1 MTKTCMME
9 NNKVLLSLCQDM
21 LRAQSYSGEEA
32 DVVAVMKRF
41 CEVSAFTDTYIDKY
55 GNCICRIKGKR
66 PGPIVLFDGHIDT
79 VPVPDPT
86 TWKHDPFGGEIEDG
100 KIYGRGASD
109 MKGAIASALVAA
121 KRYAE
126 DKEYDFAGEIYIAG
140 VVCEERFEGVSARE
154 ISQRLN
160 PDYVIIGEASN
171 LNLKI
176 GQRGRAEIVVET
188 VGIPAHTANP
198 DKGVNAVYKM
208 SKIIEQIQ
216 KLKPQ
221 VQEMLGEGIMELSD
235 IKSSPYPGASVVPS
249 YCKAT
254 FDRRL
259 LAGET
264 KQSVLAP
271 IEDMLNDMRVKDPSI
286 KAKVSYATC
295 ELTCYT
301 GKIICGDGFYPAWLF
316 NEEEDYIQAI
326 YGELRDEGFNPS
338 IDKYSFCTN
347 GSHYAGEAGIKTI
360 GLGPS
365 VEALAHTIDEYIEI
379 DQLVKAEQCYYSAFK
394 ALLE

>member
-1 MTKTCMME
+1 MTKTSMME

-126 DKEYDFAGEIYIAG
+126 DNEYDFAGEIYIAG

-176 GQRGRAEIVVET
+176 GQRGRAEIIVET

-216 KLKPQ
+216 KLKPP

-271 IEDMLNDMRVKDPSI
+271 IEEMLNDMRLKDPSI
-286 KAKVSYATC
+286 KAKVSYAVY

-301 GKIICGDGFYPAWLF
+301 GEPICGDGFYPAWLF
-316 NEEEDYIQAI
+316 NEE
-326 YGELRDEGFNPS
+326 
-338 IDKYSFCTN
+338 
-347 GSHYAGEAGIKTI
+347 
-360 GLGPS
+360 
-365 VEALAHTIDEYIEI
+365 
-379 DQLVKAEQCYYSAFK
+379 
-394 ALLE
+394 